1 MFYVTFS
8 ILIISKYLN
17 SAMNY
22 IMKFSIIYILMLLN
36 LLYAECSDLDS
47 TECLQWAEFCEWN
60 EDTDMCQEIGGGG
73 ESEYGPYQFSYITES
88 DGLRNGSDYRDG
100 MLYYPIDAELPYG
113 SIVLTPGW
121 GGGSSSMTDWGEF
134 FASHGFIAMTIGPND
149 EINDSHQ
156 QRAEGLL
163 DAITTIKEE
172 ELRIDSPLFG
182 MIDTDRFIVSGYS
195 MGGGA
200 SQVAL
205 TLEEL
210 DSHQSIVAA
219 IALNPTIIF
228 EDCDICT
235 DNEYCICLVPEFLD
249 HDIPTLIIAGEN
261 EIDELPSYDGLLGQD
276 IYENTPNSTL
286 KMLYEIGDGGHSS
299 AAYPAG
305 EVQEKTLYWAKYH
318 LLEDL
323 SYCDSLL
330 ISPNNASQFMTTL
343 QCENNLTYDV
353 NGDGVID
360 NSDLVLLV
368 VSVLNDNITQNS
380 GDFNYDQ
387 NTDIFDILIL
397 SDHLQ

>member
-1 MFYVTFS
+1 
-8 ILIISKYLN
+8 
-17 SAMNY
+17 
-22 IMKFSIIYILMLLN
+22 
-36 LLYAECSDLDS
+36 
-47 TECLQWAEFCEWN
+47 
-60 EDTDMCQEIGGGG
+60 MCQEIGGGG

-113 SIVLTPGW
+113 SVVLTPGW
-121 GGGSSSMTDWGEF
+121 GGGSSSMSDWGEF

-172 ELRIDSPLFG
+172 ELRTGSPLFG
-182 MIDTDRFIVSGYS
+182 MINTDRFIVSGYS

-205 TLEEL
+205 TLEDLEA
-210 DSHQSIVAA
+210 HQSIVAA

-249 HDIPTLIIAGEN
+249 HGLPTLIIAGQN

-276 IYENTPNSTL
+276 IYENTPNSNL
-286 KMLYEIGDGGHSS
+286 KMLYEIAGGGHSS
-299 AAYPAG
+299 AAYPTGA
-305 EVQEKTLYWAKYH
+305 VQEKTLHWAKYH
-318 LLEDL
+318 LLEEL

-330 ISPNNASQFMTTL
+330 ISPSNASQFMTTL
-343 QCENNLTYDV
+343 QCENNITYDV
-353 NGDGVID
+353 NGDGLLNVLD
-360 NSDLVLLV
+360 VVTLVNIILNNDDYILAGDMNQDGALDVLDIVTLV
-368 VSVLNDNITQNS
+368 NI
-380 GDFNYDQ
+380 
-387 NTDIFDILIL
+387 IL
-397 SDHLQ
+397 S